1 MNSLQKL
8 CLNTKS
14 VVIFDMDGT
23 LIDSIGIWNHTDE
36 QLLRHFGA
44 CAPSLMQIQQERDA
58 FLAHHADTDI
68 YLAYCAY
75 LKEKYVLAADPAD
88 MLARRW
94 EISGQYLRT
103 QVDYKPQ
110 AELVLQAL
118 KKAGKRLA
126 LATVTTRVQL
136 QIYEQENVNLRR
148 KARLGEMFDLIISK
162 EDIVHKKPHP
172 EIYQKVMAHFDAAPQ
187 ECLVFEDSY
196 LGVLAAKNAGI
207 EVVNVYDAYA
217 KPDQAKIDSLADY
230 QIETY
235 QEFLDT
241 LCPSS
246 SSCFFKENSV

>member
-1 MNSLQKL
+1 MKPLQKL

-14 VVIFDMDGT
+14 VIIFDMDGT

-36 QLLRHFGA
+36 LLLRHFGA
-44 CAPSLMQIQQERDA
+44 CAPPLLQIQRERDA
-58 FLAHHADTDI
+58 FLAQHTDTDI

-75 LKEKYVLAADPAD
+75 LKEKYALTPSPAD
-88 MLARRW
+88 ILAQRW
-94 EISGQYLRT
+94 EISGHYLRT

-118 KKAGKRLA
+118 KQAGKRLA

-136 QIYEQENVNLRR
+136 QIYERENINLRR
-148 KARLGEMFDLIISK
+148 KARLSEVFDLLISK

-172 EIYQKVMAHFDAAPQ
+172 EIYQKVMAHWNVLPQ
-187 ECLVFEDSY
+187 DCLVFEDSY

-217 KPDQAKIDSLADY
+217 EPDRVKIEALADY
-230 QIETY
+230 GLTAY
-235 QEFLDT
+235 QEFLDV
-241 LCPSS
+241 LRPAGES
-246 SSCFFKENSV
+246 